1 MLFFV
6 DARLVPGVDI
16 EPHLDEEVAAVKKLV
31 AEGFIERL
39 FRREDGT
46 GAYLVVEA
54 DSLELAQRTLDALP
68 FPVRGLMT
76 MRVEPVER
84 LY

>member
-6 DARLVPGVDI
+6 DARIVPGVDI
-16 EPHLDEEVAAVKKLV
+16 EPHLEEEVAAVRALRDR
-31 AEGFIERL
+31 GFIEQL

-46 GAYLVVEA
+46 GAYLVVDA
-54 DSLELAQRTLDALP
+54 DSLEAAQETVDGLP

-76 MRVEPVER
+76 MRVERIER
-84 LY
+84 L